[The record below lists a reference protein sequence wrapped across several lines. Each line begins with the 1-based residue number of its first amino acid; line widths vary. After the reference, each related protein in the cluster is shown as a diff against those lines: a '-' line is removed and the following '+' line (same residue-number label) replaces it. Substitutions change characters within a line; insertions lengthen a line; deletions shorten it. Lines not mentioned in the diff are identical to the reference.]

1 MAEAS
6 VQRQSRCTSTGSGQ
20 VLSFAG
26 RGQSQESWTHM
37 LQTRTTRG
45 QAPTLYHLFLAT
57 TNSLPLTPLGRFD
70 LLHGPSNPSVP
81 CLGS

>member
-37 LQTRTTRG
+37 LQTRTTRD
-45 QAPTLYHLFLAT
+45 QAPTLYHLVLAT
-57 TNSLPLTPLGRFD
+57 THPLPSTPLRWLD
-70 LLHGPSNPSVP
+70 RVHGPSNPPVP